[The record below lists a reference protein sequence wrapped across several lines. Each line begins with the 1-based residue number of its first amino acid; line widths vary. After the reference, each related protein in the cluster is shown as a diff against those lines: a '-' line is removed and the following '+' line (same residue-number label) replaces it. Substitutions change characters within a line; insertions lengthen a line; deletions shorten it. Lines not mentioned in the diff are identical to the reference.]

1 MVFPDAFV
9 FIMLRLNVFFFLL
22 CCSTVPVVTQALY
35 VLNPA
40 RILLLCLEADSV
52 YYPHVQKVK
61 EAVGLEKPMGKE
73 GSQRG
78 MEPAGVMENR

>member
-1 MVFPDAFV
+1 M
-9 FIMLRLNVFFFLL
+9 
-22 CCSTVPVVTQALY
+22 TQALY
-35 VLNPA
+35 LLRLA
-40 RILLLCLEADSV
+40 RILLLRWEAVSG

-78 MEPAGVMENR
+78 MEPAGVMENK